1 VAPNYL
7 RFDFTHYQPLTRAEI
22 DEIERLVN
30 HHILRN
36 EPVQTDEM
44 ATEEAMRSGAMA
56 LFGEK
61 YGEKVRVLSIKGTEG
76 IFSRELCG
84 GTHVRAT
91 GDIGVFKITSD
102 ESIASG
108 VRRIRAIT
116 GVDAYERFREDEV
129 LLEQVSSGL
138 KTSRTE
144 LPSVIGRLQ
153 DELRKAR
160 READDLKM
168 KIASGALN
176 TSSSNGDEAREVA
189 GIRVLAHEASG
200 LDAAAMRQL
209 SDTLLARIKSGVVVL
224 GRSGEGKVSL
234 IVRTSPD
241 LTGKVPAGRVIKEL
255 APIVGGKGG
264 GKADM
269 AEGGGSQP
277 EKLRE
282 ALEASYSVVEKL
294 LS

>member
-1 VAPNYL
+1 L
-7 RFDFTHYQPLTRAEI
+7 Q
-22 DEIERLVN
+22 
-30 HHILRN
+30 
-36 EPVQTDEM
+36 
-44 ATEEAMRSGAMA
+44 EE
-56 LFGEK
+56 
-61 YGEKVRVLSIKGTEG
+61 
-76 IFSRELCG
+76 
-84 GTHVRAT
+84 
-91 GDIGVFKITSD
+91 
-102 ESIASG
+102 
-108 VRRIRAIT
+108 
-116 GVDAYERFREDEV
+116 
-129 LLEQVSSGL
+129 L
-138 KTSRTE
+138 K
-144 LPSVIGRLQ
+144 
-153 DELRKAR
+153 KAR

-176 TSSSNGDEAREVA
+176 TSSSSNGDEARDVA
-189 GIRVLAHEASG
+189 GVRVLAHEASG

-241 LTGKVPAGRVIKEL
+241 LTSRVPAGKVIKEL
-255 APIVGGKGG
+255 APIVGGRGG

-282 ALEASYSVVEKL
+282 ALEASYSVVERL